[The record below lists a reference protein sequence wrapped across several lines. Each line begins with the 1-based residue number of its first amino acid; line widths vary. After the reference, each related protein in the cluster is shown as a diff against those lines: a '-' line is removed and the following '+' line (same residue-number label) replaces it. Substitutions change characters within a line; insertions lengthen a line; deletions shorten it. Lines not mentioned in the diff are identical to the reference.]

1 MQSSPPLGSMKVG
14 LSVGLSVARGE
25 AARGRLIFHLACN
38 RSPSP
43 PLLPPTIF
51 PTDSK
56 MNEAITEA
64 ADALGLVDECSS
76 LKRLKDKSNRVA
88 EELGLR
94 MRA

>member
-1 MQSSPPLGSMKVG
+1 
-14 LSVGLSVARGE
+14 
-25 AARGRLIFHLACN
+25 
-38 RSPSP
+38 
-43 PLLPPTIF
+43 
-51 PTDSK
+51 